1 MKTYV
6 DYRDPHKSVSEI
18 AREIQ
23 MEQIEILKVIGQGK
37 FIDFTSKL
45 NLRQNINK
53 CVFLN
58 YNVSDAAKLITT
70 FINYIFFISI
80 FTLH

>member
-45 NLRQNINK
+45 NLLQ
-53 CVFLN
+53 FLFFRNN
-58 YNVSDAAKLITT
+58 YVLLAATQTT
-70 FINYIFFISI
+70 AVV
-80 FTLH
+80 LV